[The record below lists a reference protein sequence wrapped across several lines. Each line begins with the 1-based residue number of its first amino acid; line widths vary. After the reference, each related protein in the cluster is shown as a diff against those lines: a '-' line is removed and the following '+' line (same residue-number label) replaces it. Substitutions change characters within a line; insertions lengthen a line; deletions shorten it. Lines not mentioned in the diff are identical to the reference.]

1 MPALRL
7 RARSTS
13 EIVDAAFTLY
23 RRDPLLYILAALVGN
38 LPSLVA
44 ELVATATGDGL
55 TGGVAVLVLRL
66 GAIVS
71 YSFMSAVIIH
81 MGSAAYLGET
91 PDLAAALRATIPR
104 LGTVLVA
111 GIARGLLIILG
122 LLFLLVPG
130 IWATAITFA
139 MIPVVVLEG
148 KGTNASF
155 TRSRALSDGRKRH
168 ILNTLGLS
176 WIVYFVVFMGVSVV
190 AAGIAMGSTILSA
203 LFAAIAVG
211 LLYPVIGLTELVLYY
226 DARIRGEAF
235 DLEVMQ
241 RQMDGAAPT
250 AAPTA

>member
-38 LPSLVA
+38 FPSLLA
-44 ELVATATGDGL
+44 ELLASGRNPLEA
-55 TGGVAVLVLRL
+55 GVAALVLRL
-66 GAIVS
+66 ASIVS

-81 MGSAAYLGET
+81 LGSAAYLGET
-91 PDLAAALRATIPR
+91 PDLAAAFRATLPR
-104 LGTVLVA
+104 VGTVFVA
-111 GIARGLLIILG
+111 GLARGFLVILG
-122 LLFLLVPG
+122 LVFLLIPG
-130 IWATAITFA
+130 IWATAVTFA
-139 MIPVVVLEG
+139 VIPVVVLEG
-148 KGTNASF
+148 KGTGAALR
-155 TRSRALSDGRKRH
+155 RSQALAEGRKRH
-168 ILNTLGLS
+168 ILNTIGLA
-176 WIVYFVVFMGVSVV
+176 WIIYFVVLLGVGVVSV
-190 AAGIAMGSTILSA
+190 GIAMGSPVLSA

-211 LLYPVIGLTELVLYY
+211 LLYPIIGLTELVLYY

-241 RQMDGAAPT
+241 RQMDGAAPS

>member
-55 TGGVAVLVLRL
+55 SGGVAVLVLRL

-91 PDLAAALRATIPR
+91 PDLAAALRAT
-104 LGTVLVA
+104 
-111 GIARGLLIILG
+111 IARGLLIILG

-176 WIVYFVVFMGVSVV
+176 WIVYFVVLMGVSVV
-190 AAGIAMGSTILSA
+190 AVGIAMGSTILSA